1 MLFRSG
7 QPGSLIDST
16 HIMGTGGETFVTN
29 INGTPI
35 FSYDIAGLN
44 FATTAGTQYWLDVY
58 PDLGFPPQWGWAS
71 GTGGDG
77 IAYQDFFGSRSE
89 LGADMNFTLI
99 GNSGGGTT
107 PEPGTLLLL
116 GTGVLGI
123 LASVRRRL
131 L

>member
-1 MLFRSG
+1 MEPHLQLRHRWPELRHYCRYSV
-7 QPGSLIDST
+7 L
-16 HIMGTGGETFVTN
+16 V
-29 INGTPI
+29 
-35 FSYDIAGLN
+35 
-44 FATTAGTQYWLDVY
+44 DVY